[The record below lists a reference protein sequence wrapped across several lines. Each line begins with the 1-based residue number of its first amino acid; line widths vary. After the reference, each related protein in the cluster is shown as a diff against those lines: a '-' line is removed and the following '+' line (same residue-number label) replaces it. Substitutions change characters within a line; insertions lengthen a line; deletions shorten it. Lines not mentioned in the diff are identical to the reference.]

1 MEKKEYPPVEKKKI
15 TPDKCVATG
24 RGNWYFPLSDI
35 YETPDNFM
43 IVIDMP
49 GVATENI
56 TIDMQNNELVINGEV
71 SLESY
76 SDEKVI
82 YNEYNIGHYH
92 RHFVLSDAIN
102 REKIEAKMADGVL
115 TLVLPKAM
123 SVKPR
128 RIEVSAE

>member
-1 MEKKEYPPVEKKKI
+1 MEKKEYSPVEKKKI

-24 RGNWYFPLSDI
+24 RGNWYFPSSDI

-49 GVATENI
+49 GVAKENV

-76 SDEKVI
+76 HDEKVI

-102 REKIEAKMADGVL
+102 GEKIEAKMADGVL
-115 TLVLPKAM
+115 TLVLPKAT

-128 RIEVSAE
+128 RIEVGAE

>member
-24 RGNWYFPLSDI
+24 RGDWYFPLSDI

-102 REKIEAKMADGVL
+102 RENIEAKMADGVL

>member
-1 MEKKEYPPVEKKKI
+1 MEKKEYPTVEKKKT
-15 TPDKCVATG
+15 TPDRCVVTG
-24 RGNWYFPLSDI
+24 KGDWFFPLSDI

-49 GVATENI
+49 GVATENV
-56 TIDMQNNELVINGEV
+56 TIDMRNNELIINGEV
-71 SLESY
+71 SQESY
-76 SDEKVI
+76 TDEKVI

-102 REKIEAKMADGVL
+102 REKIEARMADGVL
-115 TLVLPKAM
+115 NLVLPRAE

-128 RIEVSAE
+128 RIEVKAE

>member
-24 RGNWYFPLSDI
+24 RGDWYFPLSDI